1 MTEFYGHLRTA
12 PIKAEALR
20 RAQLAMAQGQI
31 TLEDGKLQG
40 LEFLPAVELPPES
53 ADLVSDRV
61 LSHPYY
67 WAGFT
72 LIGNPW

>member
-1 MTEFYGHLRTA
+1 MRQT
-12 PIKAEALR
+12 
-20 RAQLAMAQGQI
+20 QLA
-31 TLEDGKLQG
+31 LLQNQLHFSSATIQQAMRG
-40 LEFLPAVELPPES
+40 IELPQRVEES
-53 ADLVSDRV
+53 IAGD